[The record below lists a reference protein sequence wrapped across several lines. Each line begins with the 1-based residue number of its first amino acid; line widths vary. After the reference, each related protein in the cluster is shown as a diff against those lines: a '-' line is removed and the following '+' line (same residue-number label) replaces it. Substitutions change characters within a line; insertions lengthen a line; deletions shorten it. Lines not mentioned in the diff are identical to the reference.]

1 MALIPWR
8 PFWDLDN
15 FFSEWPELKL
25 ERAMRAPRM
34 DIYEDK
40 GNVVAEIA
48 MPGLQIKDIN
58 VEIEDNV
65 LKVSAESDKE
75 KEEKKE
81 GYYCKELSQQFYRRA
96 VALPVEVD
104 DKKAKASYKDG
115 LLKVMAPKIG
125 KKGPKKKKGSKIKVN
140 KG

>member
-8 PFWDLDN
+8 PFWDLED

-48 MPGLQIKDIN
+48 MPGLQAKDIN
-58 VEIEDNV
+58 VEIEDNI
-65 LKVSAESDKE
+65 LKVSAESGKE
-75 KEEKKE
+75 EEEKKK
-81 GYYCKELSQQFYRRA
+81 GYYRKELSQQFYRRA
-96 VALPVEVD
+96 VALPVEVA
-104 DKKAKASYKDG
+104 DKKAKAVYKNG
-115 LLKVMAPKIG
+115 LLKVTVPKIG
-125 KKGPKKKKGSKIKVN
+125 KKEPKKKKGIKIKVD
-140 KG
+140 KE